1 MYKYIILIFLFSCSL
16 VKQNENKDDQII
28 ARVGDKFLLRDEIL
42 YQESMG
48 DSVSVFSNQINDWLK
63 KQLLLKSAYQSD
75 ELRLLIDRKV
85 EKYRDD
91 LLLFEFEK
99 LMLMSNPSQ
108 EVSLVE
114 LENYYDENIED
125 FILPFN
131 LVQALYAKISLQV
144 PGLNTFISYFRRYP
158 NTDTDKVLSFIYQF
172 SEKSFIED
180 SIWVKFDDIVIGTPF
195 PNNIDKNNFLKNR
208 TFYQM
213 RDDEYVYLIKILD
226 KKLKGD
232 FSPLNFEVD
241 VINTIILNKRKQDLF
256 DKLRDSIFINSTKGV
271 DYEIF

>member
-131 LVQALYAKISLQV
+131 LVQALYAKISLKA
-144 PGLNTFISYFRRYP
+144 PGLNAFISDFRRYP

-232 FSPLNFEVD
+232 FSPLDFEVD

>member
-99 LMLMSNPSQ
+99 LILMSNPSQ

-114 LENYYDENIED
+114 LENYYEENIED

>member
-16 VKQNENKDDQII
+16 VKQNENKEDQII

-144 PGLNTFISYFRRYP
+144 PGLNTFISDFRRYP
-158 NTDTDKVLSFIYQF
+158 NTDRDNVLSFLYQF

-232 FSPLNFEVD
+232 FSPLDFEVD

>member
-1 MYKYIILIFLFSCSL
+1 MYKYITLIFLFSCSL

-114 LENYYDENIED
+114 LENYYEENIED

-144 PGLNTFISYFRRYP
+144 PGLNTFISDFRRYP

-232 FSPLNFEVD
+232 FSPLDFEVD

-256 DKLRDSIFINSTKGV
+256 DKLRDSIFINSTNGV

>member
-131 LVQALYAKISLQV
+131 LVQALYAKISLQA
-144 PGLNTFISYFRRYP
+144 PGLDAFISDFRRYP
-158 NTDTDKVLSFIYQF
+158 NTNTDKVLSFIYQF

-232 FSPLNFEVD
+232 FSPLDFEVD

>member
-1 MYKYIILIFLFSCSL
+1 MHKYIILIFLFSCSL

>member
-108 EVSLVE
+108 EVSLIE

-131 LVQALYAKISLQV
+131 LVQALYAIISLQV
-144 PGLNTFISYFRRYP
+144 PGLNTFISDFRRYP

-232 FSPLNFEVD
+232 FSPLDFEVD

>member
-16 VKQNENKDDQII
+16 VKKNENKNDQII

-114 LENYYDENIED
+114 LKNYYDENIED

-144 PGLNTFISYFRRYP
+144 PGLNTFISDFRRYP

-213 RDDEYVYLIKILD
+213 IDDEYVYLIKILD

-232 FSPLNFEVD
+232 FSPLDFEVD

-271 DYEIF
+271 DYETF

>member
-144 PGLNTFISYFRRYP
+144 PGLNTFISDLRRYP

-232 FSPLNFEVD
+232 FSPLDFEVD

>member
-16 VKQNENKDDQII
+16 VKQNENKEDEII

-144 PGLNTFISYFRRYP
+144 PGLNTFISDLRRYP

>member
-16 VKQNENKDDQII
+16 VKQNENKEDQII

-144 PGLNTFISYFRRYP
+144 PGLNTFISDLRRYP

>member
-108 EVSLVE
+108 EVSLIE

-144 PGLNTFISYFRRYP
+144 PGLNTFISDLRRYP

-232 FSPLNFEVD
+232 FSPLDFEVD

>member
-125 FILPFN
+125 FILPYN

>member
-114 LENYYDENIED
+114 LENYYEENIED

-144 PGLNTFISYFRRYP
+144 PGLNTFISDLRRYP

>member
-16 VKQNENKDDQII
+16 VKQNENQDDQII

-144 PGLNTFISYFRRYP
+144 PGLNTFISDFRRYP

>member
-16 VKQNENKDDQII
+16 VKQNENKEDEII

-99 LMLMSNPSQ
+99 LMLMSKPSQ

-114 LENYYDENIED
+114 LENYYDENIDD

-144 PGLNTFISYFRRYP
+144 PGLNTFISDFRRYP

>member
-16 VKQNENKDDQII
+16 VEQNENKDDQII

-131 LVQALYAKISLQV
+131 LVQALYAKISLQA
-144 PGLNTFISYFRRYP
+144 PGLNTFISDFRRYP
-158 NTDTDKVLSFIYQF
+158 NTATDKVLSYIYQF

-195 PNNIDKNNFLKNR
+195 PNNIDKNNFLKTR

-213 RDDEYVYLIKILD
+213 RDEEYVYLIKILD
-226 KKLKGD
+226 KRLKGD

>member
-114 LENYYDENIED
+114 LENYYEENIED

-144 PGLNTFISYFRRYP
+144 PGLNTFISDFRRYP
-158 NTDTDKVLSFIYQF
+158 NNDTEKVLSFIYQF

-195 PNNIDKNNFLKNR
+195 PNNIDKYNFLKNR

-232 FSPLNFEVD
+232 FSPLDFEVD

>member
-144 PGLNTFISYFRRYP
+144 PGLNTFISDLRRYP

-241 VINTIILNKRKQDLF
+241 VINTIISNKRKQDLF

>member
-99 LMLMSNPSQ
+99 LMLMSSPSQ

-144 PGLNTFISYFRRYP
+144 PGLNTFISDFRRYP

-232 FSPLNFEVD
+232 FSPLDFEVD

>member
-131 LVQALYAKISLQV
+131 LVQALYAKISLKA
-144 PGLNTFISYFRRYP
+144 PGLNAFISDFRRYP

>member
-42 YQESMG
+42 YQQSMG

-125 FILPFN
+125 FILSFN

-144 PGLNTFISYFRRYP
+144 PGLNTFISDFRRYP

>member
-99 LMLMSNPSQ
+99 LILMSNPSQ

>member
-16 VKQNENKDDQII
+16 VKQNENKEDQII

>member
-16 VKQNENKDDQII
+16 VKQNENKEDEII

-99 LMLMSNPSQ
+99 LMLMSTPSQ
-108 EVSLVE
+108 VVSLVD
-114 LENYYDENIED
+114 LENYYEENIED

-144 PGLNTFISYFRRYP
+144 PGLNTFISDLRRYP

>member
-16 VKQNENKDDQII
+16 VKQNENKEDEII

-108 EVSLVE
+108 EVSLIE

-125 FILPFN
+125 FILTFN

-144 PGLNTFISYFRRYP
+144 PGLNTFISDFRRYP

-180 SIWVKFDDIVIGTPF
+180 SIWIKFDDIVIGTPF

-232 FSPLNFEVD
+232 FSPLDFEVD

>member
-1 MYKYIILIFLFSCSL
+1 MYKYIIFIFLFSCSL

-144 PGLNTFISYFRRYP
+144 PGLNTFISDLRRYP

>member
-144 PGLNTFISYFRRYP
+144 PGLNTFISDLRRYP

>member
-28 ARVGDKFLLRDEIL
+28 ARVGDKFLLRDEVL

-131 LVQALYAKISLQV
+131 LVQALYAKISLKA
-144 PGLNTFISYFRRYP
+144 PGLNAFISDFRRYP
-158 NTDTDKVLSFIYQF
+158 NTNTDKVLSFIYQF

>member
-16 VKQNENKDDQII
+16 VRQNENKDDQII

-108 EVSLVE
+108 DVSLVD
-114 LENYYDENIED
+114 LENYYEENIED

-131 LVQALYAKISLQV
+131 LVQALYAKISLQA
-144 PGLNTFISYFRRYP
+144 PGLNTFISDFRRFP

>member
-16 VKQNENKDDQII
+16 VKQNENKEDEII

-144 PGLNTFISYFRRYP
+144 PGLNAFISDFRRYP
-158 NTDTDKVLSFIYQF
+158 NIDTDKVLSFIYQF

>member
-16 VKQNENKDDQII
+16 VKQKENKEAQII

-108 EVSLVE
+108 EVSFVE

-144 PGLNTFISYFRRYP
+144 PGLNTFISDFRRYP

-232 FSPLNFEVD
+232 FSPLDFEVD

>member
-131 LVQALYAKISLQV
+131 LVQALYAKISLQA
-144 PGLNTFISYFRRYP
+144 PGLNAFISDFRRYP
-158 NTDTDKVLSFIYQF
+158 NTNTDKVLSFIYQF

>member
-16 VKQNENKDDQII
+16 VKQNENKEDQII

-75 ELRLLIDRKV
+75 HLTLLIDRKV
-85 EKYRDD
+85 DKYRDD

-108 EVSLVE
+108 EVSLIE

-144 PGLNTFISYFRRYP
+144 PGLNTFISDFRRYP

-195 PNNIDKNNFLKNR
+195 PNNIDKNNFLKTR

-232 FSPLNFEVD
+232 FSPLDFEVD

>member
-99 LMLMSNPSQ
+99 LILMSNPSQ

-144 PGLNTFISYFRRYP
+144 PGLNTFISDFRRYP

-241 VINTIILNKRKQDLF
+241 VINTIILNNRKQDLF

>member
-85 EKYRDD
+85 EKFRDD
-91 LLLFEFEK
+91 LLLFEFVK

-144 PGLNTFISYFRRYP
+144 PGLNTFISDLRRYP

>member
-131 LVQALYAKISLQV
+131 LVQALYAKISLKA
-144 PGLNTFISYFRRYP
+144 PGLNTFISDFRRYP